1 VEASELALAYESVQF
16 GHAAFNAS
24 VKYGLS
30 FVSYRAVVVSG
41 SSSPILKLPSL
52 VMPVSPDAADELGG
66 VLADVE
72 VLAPEVLAADVGLL
86 VLDDDVDPDE
96 LHAPSASAQMEAAA
110 RPTMDLRILGPTSQ
124 VLD

>member
-1 VEASELALAYESVQF
+1 VEASEFALAYESVQF
-16 GHAAFNAS
+16 GHAAFKAS

-52 VMPVSPDAADELGG
+52 VMPASPDADEPDG
-66 VLADVE
+66 VLAAVE
-72 VLAPEVLAADVGLL
+72 VLAPAVLAADDGLL